1 MHDMNK
7 TYTIQAMLPDGT
19 NRHLEAPAGWRLME
33 VLRDYCVPI
42 KAEFGG
48 ACACATCH
56 IYIQKEGQR
65 GLLAPDYD

>member
-7 TYTIQAMLPDGT
+7 TYTIQARLPGGM
-19 NRHLEAPAGWRLME
+19 NRHLEPPAGWRLME

-42 KAEFGG
+42 KLECGG

-56 IYIQKEGQR
+56 IYIHKEGQR
-65 GLLAPDYD
+65 GLLAHDYE